1 MKLRERQDAIA
12 LELARIVDI
21 ISETRTAQGK
31 FALAYDVRLKL
42 DDVRQNLRGLGY
54 EIIKPVELRLDKLIQ
69 REAKN
74 SAQASALSIGD
85 IRERVIGELTTNA
98 PAWSQV
104 KADANANDIAESGV
118 WDYVEAEVRA
128 YLLGPPSIKFE

>member
-1 MKLRERQDAIA
+1 MKMRDRQDSIA
-12 LELARIVDI
+12 LELARMVDI
-21 ISETRTAQGK
+21 LSETRTAQGK

-42 DDVRQNLRGLGY
+42 DDVRQNLRGMGY
-54 EIIKPVELRLDKLIQ
+54 EIIKPPQLRLDALI
-69 REAKN
+69 REQSKA
-74 SAQASALSIGD
+74 SAQSSALSIGD
-85 IRERVIGELTTNA
+85 IRERVIGELTKNA

-128 YLLGPPSIKFE
+128 YLLGPPSIEI

>member
-1 MKLRERQDAIA
+1 MKLRERQDSIAI
-12 LELARIVDI
+12 ELTRVVDI
-21 ISETRTAQGK
+21 LSETRTAQGK

-74 SAQASALSIGD
+74 SAQARALSIGD
-85 IRERVIGELTTNA
+85 IRERVLAALPKHG
-98 PAWSQV
+98 PAWDQI
-104 KADANANDIAESGV
+104 KADTKANDTAESGV
-118 WDYVEAEVRA
+118 WDYVEADVRA
-128 YLLGPPSIKFE
+128 YLLGPPSIEI

>member
-21 ISETRTAQGK
+21 LSETRTAQGK

-42 DDVRQNLRGLGY
+42 DDVRQNLRGMGY

-69 REAKN
+69 REAKK

-85 IRERVIGELTTNA
+85 IRERVLAALPVHG
-98 PAWSQV
+98 PAWDQI
-104 KADANANDIAESGV
+104 KADTKANDTAESGV
-118 WDYVEAEVRA
+118 WDYLEAEIRA
-128 YLLGPPSIKFE
+128 YLLGPPSIEI

>member
-12 LELARIVDI
+12 LELTRVVDVLMQ
-21 ISETRTAQGK
+21 TRTPQNE
-31 FALAYDVRLKL
+31 FVLPYALRLKL
-42 DDVRQNLRGLGY
+42 DDIRVNLAGMGY

-74 SAQASALSIGD
+74 SAQASALSIPD
-85 IRERVIGELTTNA
+85 IQGRVIGALPKHD
-98 PAWSQV
+98 PAWSQI
-104 KADANANDIAESGV
+104 KEGTGALDTAESGV

-128 YLLGPPSIKFE
+128 YLLGSPSIEI